1 MTALNIATLDQFASD
16 NCLTLEAQV
25 DEALKILPNIYYAG
39 KQGFWLQDGLG
50 YVPLPREG
58 QVSQHLKVLGVP
70 KELINPLLCRIRL
83 KHYVAFA
90 GAVAG
95 HDSGVHLSPD
105 SGKQFLV
112 TDPPRIIRPR
122 KGAFDFIQR
131 FLIELLGQD
140 VQHEAFVAFLRQA
153 RQNLRKR
160 LRRPLPV
167 AALVG
172 PKSCGKTL
180 CGEIVRRVLGGRV
193 ANAMAAL
200 CGETFNADTLGAELL
215 LVDDEIA
222 SRDPRTRLAFAQGI
236 KKRLF
241 ATSVQFRPLYHEGIQ
256 MRPIQAVVIA
266 VNDEP
271 EHLQVLPAIDDTT
284 RDKISLFSCSKATLD
299 GLEDRAEISKRVDK
313 ELPAFLHFLES
324 TTHPSHLR
332 DPRTGAKAW
341 QHQDVLAQ
349 LESISPE
356 QKLRE
361 LLLNCTNVTDDIA
374 NDGSWQGTAADL
386 QSLLTANHSFQ
397 AHVAR
402 GLFSYNTACGAYLA
416 RLAKTN
422 NCAIT
427 SVISKGITKWIIS
440 KL

>member
-1 MTALNIATLDQFASD
+1 VNQLDVAQLDKFASD
-16 NCLTLEAQV
+16 HSLSIEAQAA
-25 DEALKILPNIYYAG
+25 EALKSLPQIYYAG
-39 KQGFWLQDGLG
+39 RQGFWLQDGRG
-50 YVPLPREG
+50 FIPLPRES
-58 QVSQHLKVLGVP
+58 QVSQHLKVLGIE
-70 KELINPLLCRIRL
+70 KELIGPILCRIRL
-83 KHYVAFA
+83 RHYVSFA

-112 TDPPRIIRPR
+112 TDPPRIIRAR
-122 KGAFDFIQR
+122 KGRFDFIQR
-131 FLIELLGQD
+131 FLSELLGEDIQK
-140 VQHEAFVAFLRQA
+140 EAFTAFLRQA
-153 RQNLRKR
+153 RQNLKKGE
-160 LRRPLPV
+160 RRPLPV

-284 RDKISLFSCSKATLD
+284 RDKISLFSCSKANLD
-299 GLEDRAEISKRVDK
+299 GLEDRMEISKRIDK
-313 ELPAFLHFLES
+313 ELPGFLHFLES
-324 TTHPSHLR
+324 TSHPPELR
-332 DPRTGAKAW
+332 DPRTGAKSW
-341 QHQDVLAQ
+341 QHQEVLAQ
-349 LESISPE
+349 LESIAPE

-361 LLLNCTNVTDDIA
+361 LLLICTDVTDDIA
-374 NDGSWQGTAADL
+374 NSGFWRGTAADL
-386 QSLLTANHSFQ
+386 QSLLTASYSPR
-397 AHVAR
+397 AHVAK
-402 GLFSYNTACGAYLA
+402 GLFSYNTACGTYLA
-416 RLAKTN
+416 RLAKSKD
-422 NCAIT
+422 CDIT
-427 SVISKGITKWIIS
+427 SVVSNGITKWIIA